1 MDIGQ
6 PKDFVTGVGMYLSYL
21 ADNHP
26 AKLSKGDN
34 FVGNVLV
41 VRVLFS
47 CVLYMYILR
56 IVCRL
61 SYRCMMLFASVTLYT
76 WVSVSVAYL

>member
-21 ADNHP
+21 AEHNP
-26 AKLSKGDN
+26 AKLAKGDN

-47 CVLYMYILR
+47 ETCTCTHLHCAQT
-56 IVCRL
+56 IVQYTL
-61 SYRCMMLFASVTLYT
+61 RCMMLFL
-76 WVSVSVAYL
+76 

>member
-21 ADNHP
+21 AEHNP
-26 AKLSKGDN
+26 AKLAKGDN

-47 CVLYMYILR
+47 ETCTAHVHTC
-56 IVCRL
+56 IVHRL
-61 SYRCMMLFASVTLYT
+61 S
-76 WVSVSVAYL
+76 VSYNIL

>member
-47 CVLYMYILR
+47 CVLYMYILTYCAQT
-56 IVCRL
+56 IVQVHGAFCELHLIRG
-61 SYRCMMLFASVTLYT
+61 FQ
-76 WVSVSVAYL
+76 